1 MNIKN
6 ILSLIQETDPEVYER
21 LSPRRHILKSFS
33 SKVAAA
39 AVPFALG
46 SLFKKA
52 YGKTNDI
59 MYDVLTYALKLEY
72 LEDEFYKTVAL
83 TSTVL
88 TPEAEVMFTKISADE
103 TAHVTFLKNF
113 IDATGSYV
121 IPVPAFDFTGGKG
134 SGQGPY
140 KGYGDSF
147 PDLLQMAQAIEDLGV
162 RTYKGL
168 ALEAQPNNEIL
179 TSLLTMHSVEA
190 RHAARIR
197 MMRTG
202 YNFSKVKPWV
212 YGNLDETV
220 EPRFNKYYV
229 DEMNTMQAGVQI
241 TGINGFEIDA
251 FAASEAFDEPM
262 NKFNV
267 DILIEPFI
275 DTTP

>member
-59 MYDVLTYALKLEY
+59 LYDVLTYALKLEY
-72 LEDEFYKTVAL
+72 LEDEFYKTVVLA
-83 TSTVL
+83 STVL
-88 TPEAEVMFTKISADE
+88 TPEAEAMFTKISADE
-103 TAHVTFLKNF
+103 TAHVKFLQNF
-113 IDATGSYV
+113 IDSTGSYV
-121 IPVPAFDFTGGKG
+121 IPTPTFDFTGGNG

-140 KGYGDSF
+140 KEYLNSF

-168 ALEAQPNNEIL
+168 AVEAQANNEIL
-179 TSLLTMHSVEA
+179 TSLLTLHSVEA
-190 RHAARIR
+190 RHGARIR
-197 MMRTG
+197 MMRTAL
-202 YNFSKVKPWV
+202 NFSKVKPWV
-212 YGNLDETV
+212 YGNIDETV
-220 EPRFNKYYV
+220 DPRFNKIYA
-229 DEMNTMQAGVQI
+229 EETSTIQAGMQI
-241 TGINGFEIDA
+241 VGINGFEIDA
-251 FAASEAFDEPM
+251 YAASEAFDEPM

>member
-33 SKVAAA
+33 SKVAVA

-59 MYDVLTYALKLEY
+59 LYDVLTYALKLEY
-72 LEDEFYKTVAL
+72 LEDEFYKAL
-83 TSTVL
+83 LLESTVL
-88 TPEAEVMFTKISADE
+88 TTEAEAMFTKISADE
-103 TAHVTFLKNF
+103 TAHVKFLQNI
-113 IDATGSYV
+113 IDSTGSYV
-121 IPVPAFDFTGGKG
+121 IPTPAFDFTGGKG

-140 KGYGDSF
+140 QGYFNSF
-147 PDLLQMAQAIEDLGV
+147 PDLLQMAQAIEDLGI

-168 ALEAQPNNEIL
+168 AQEAQANNEIL
-179 TSLLTMHSVEA
+179 TSLLTLHTVEA
-190 RHAARIR
+190 RHSARIR
-197 MMRTG
+197 MMRTAL
-202 YNFSKVKPWV
+202 NFSKVKPWV
-212 YGNLDETV
+212 YGNIDETV
-220 EPRFNKYYV
+220 DPRFNKIYV
-229 DEMNTMQAGVQI
+229 DETNTVQAGMQI
-241 TGINGFEIDA
+241 VGINGFEIDA
-251 FAASEAFDEPM
+251 YAASEAFDEPM

>member
-59 MYDVLTYALKLEY
+59 LYDVLTYALKLEY
-72 LEDEFYKTVAL
+72 LEDEFYKTVVLA
-83 TSTVL
+83 STVL
-88 TPEAEVMFTKISADE
+88 TPEAEAMFTKISADE
-103 TAHVTFLKNF
+103 TAHIKFLQNF
-113 IDATGSYV
+113 IDSTGSYV
-121 IPVPAFDFTGGKG
+121 IPTPTFDFTGGKG

-140 KGYGDSF
+140 KEYLNSF

-168 ALEAQPNNEIL
+168 AVEAQANNEIL
-179 TSLLTMHSVEA
+179 TSLLTLHTVEA

-197 MMRTG
+197 MMRTAL
-202 YNFSKVKPWV
+202 NFSKVKPWV
-212 YGNLDETV
+212 YGNIDETV
-220 EPRFNKYYV
+220 DPRFNKIYA
-229 DEMNTMQAGVQI
+229 EETSTIQAGMQI
-241 TGINGFEIDA
+241 VGINGFEIDA
-251 FAASEAFDEPM
+251 YAASEAFDEPM